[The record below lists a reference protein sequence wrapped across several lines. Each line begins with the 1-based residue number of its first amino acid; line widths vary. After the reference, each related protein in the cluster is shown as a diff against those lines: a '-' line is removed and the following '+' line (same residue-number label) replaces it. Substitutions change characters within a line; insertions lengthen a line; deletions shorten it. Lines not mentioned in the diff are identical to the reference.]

1 MRLAESGHGG
11 EETQGCGEKQ
21 GLARARDVTLG
32 LASWE
37 EHCEGVPQ
45 PELLLCLALFQ
56 SRSESAF
63 PCLPS
68 ITHLGPREGDSSPF
82 PRDGGFP

>member
-11 EETQGCGEKQ
+11 EETQGYREKQ
-21 GLARARDVTLG
+21 GLALARDVTLG

-56 SRSESAF
+56 SRSESEL
-63 PCLPS
+63 PVSLPS
-68 ITHLGPREGDSSPF
+68 FYYPPGAQRG
-82 PRDGGFP
+82 